1 MRGGTATFLP
11 RRASTRDA
19 RASAAA
25 RVRAL
30 EEALKATRAQ
40 KAMTQYEVGRVSTRQ
55 QEFPTKPFELPR
67 EDDIV
72 VNRPPPARA
81 PKCYPVREPLQKA
94 PPLLQR
100 VSQPAPS
107 PRRAK
112 AKSDTLTRAGA
123 LAMSLSSII
132 FSDNELNANATAEEP
147 VSAEKAAAVGP
158 TDAAAAPASA
168 QAAHTAGGDALD
180 VAIMETAASASLTAA
195 MKPRLHPTADMLAE
209 ITARNEALAAH
220 VARIEHATDAMLR
233 ARAAPIK
240 LPTPEVK
247 LTDQER
253 VLTLERDQMARRAR
267 ARDTAKVHCTAC
279 GMEVLYRKRKH
290 HMAHECEY
298 RLVVC
303 QTTGCGRPLRH
314 RDMEFHHSARCGV
327 CDSCGVE
334 NCGAGEEHDCVY
346 RSTHQ
351 IETAV
356 VVVDAPPSSPT
367 AAAGEDGERERE
379 SRSRSP
385 TGVAGVAGS
394 SRSPR
399 SLSPARIAARAKAKA
414 QLVID
419 EKVEATAPAAK
430 MLADLS
436 EMVEK
441 HPKMR
446 GQIIARTERE
456 NPDLAAH
463 SVIRKVL
470 FLDGM

>member
-1 MRGGTATFLP
+1 
-11 RRASTRDA
+11 
-19 RASAAA
+19 
-25 RVRAL
+25 
-30 EEALKATRAQ
+30 
-40 KAMTQYEVGRVSTRQ
+40 
-55 QEFPTKPFELPR
+55 
-67 EDDIV
+67 
-72 VNRPPPARA
+72 
-81 PKCYPVREPLQKA
+81 
-94 PPLLQR
+94 
-100 VSQPAPS
+100 
-107 PRRAK
+107 
-112 AKSDTLTRAGA
+112 
-123 LAMSLSSII
+123 
-132 FSDNELNANATAEEP
+132 
-147 VSAEKAAAVGP
+147 
-158 TDAAAAPASA
+158 
-168 QAAHTAGGDALD
+168 
-180 VAIMETAASASLTAA
+180 
-195 MKPRLHPTADMLAE
+195 
-209 ITARNEALAAH
+209 
-220 VARIEHATDAMLR
+220 
-233 ARAAPIK
+233 
-240 LPTPEVK
+240 
-247 LTDQER
+247 
-253 VLTLERDQMARRAR
+253 
-267 ARDTAKVHCTAC
+267 
-279 GMEVLYRKRKH
+279 
-290 HMAHECEY
+290 
-298 RLVVC
+298 
-303 QTTGCGRPLRH
+303 
-314 RDMEFHHSARCGV
+314 
-327 CDSCGVE
+327 VE

-385 TGVAGVAGS
+385 TGVAGS

-399 SLSPARIAARAKAKA
+399 SLSPARIAARAKAKV